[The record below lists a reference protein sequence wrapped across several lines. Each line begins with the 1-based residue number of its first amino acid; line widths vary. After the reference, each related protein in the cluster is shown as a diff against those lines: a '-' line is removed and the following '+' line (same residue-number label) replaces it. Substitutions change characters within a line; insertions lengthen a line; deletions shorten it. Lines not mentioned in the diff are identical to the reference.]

1 MRKITYLASLLYIML
16 LSSCSDVLDITP
28 TDKYPDPLVWQDE
41 NLLKMYVNEQ
51 YNGICNIEYCLW

>member
-1 MRKITYLASLLYIML
+1 ML

-51 YNGICNIEYCLW
+51 YNGICNIDNYYVIMYFSDDNFC